1 MSQDTNMNDWLP
13 NRALAPLAP
22 YLARI
27 AHDVSVRRASGD
39 EADAAVVAAIQETLV
54 VQGADPQEA
63 AETARQ
69 LAVRYRD
76 IILRYADEHD
86 RVLLQDRNMGFH
98 VNH

>member
-1 MSQDTNMNDWLP
+1 MSHDTNMNDWLP
-13 NRALAPLAP
+13 TRDLAPLMP

-27 AHDVSVRRASGD
+27 AHDVSVRRSSGETTD
-39 EADAAVVAAIQETLV
+39 NAIVAAIQETLV
-54 VQGADPQEA
+54 VQGTDPAQANES
-63 AETARQ
+63 ARQ
-69 LAVRYRD
+69 LAARYRD